1 MSLWSQ
7 WYSVVAPLRAACS
20 RTRSFLWL
28 LAALAGLC
36 ARSDLLGVTRIVRTL
51 GLAERCYDRLLD
63 FFHSPALDVAHLTR
77 LWTQRALSLF
87 PVHRFA
93 GRPVLL
99 GDGIKI
105 PKSGRKMPAR
115 AASSHRKLLLREH
128 AARSG
133 ATTEYHCD
141 QSCMARPHIR

>member
-1 MSLWSQ
+1 MSQ

-63 FFHSPALDVAHLTR
+63 FFHSPALDVAHFNYAAWRKFTR
-77 LWTQRALSLF
+77 LTVRSPGDRLPVRALTPYS
-87 PVHRFA
+87 A
-93 GRPVLL
+93 
-99 GDGIKI
+99 
-105 PKSGRKMPAR
+105 
-115 AASSHRKLLLREH
+115 
-128 AARSG
+128 
-133 ATTEYHCD
+133 
-141 QSCMARPHIR
+141 